1 MLFSLLA
8 AGKAIA
14 ATGDVIIGYVT
25 HIDKD
30 GNSHSVKMQFQISD
44 QTKRHLRIYGYEK
57 EKSIYNS
64 LSPSDTYYE
73 GEIVEGEIIV
83 PEKLS
88 DYTVTSVGAKAFY
101 MSKVK
106 ITLPE
111 SVTEIEEYAFERYYY
126 DGYDFQLPSKVTIL
140 KEHAFENCYLKGIS
154 LNPGLKVIEDWAF
167 NWSQNLE
174 ALIIPKSVEYI
185 GYYQTRGCN
194 ALRRLQVEAGN
205 PNYYT
210 PDGSNVIMKK
220 SSKEIIAGCPVSR
233 IPKEAERIGEE
244 AFSCLK
250 FVNTTLT
257 IPENITSIGE
267 DAVVQ
272 SNIQHLI
279 LRSDSVNIEFGAF
292 RFNRVLQI
300 LDIYGSK
307 VTIAPIAFAD
317 ITRCKQVRFH
327 SHKPIFENI
336 ERQFQGAGT
345 SNEDNVK
352 TVLYAKYPEEF
363 TEDYWKEWF
372 DSGFHNVSELASS
385 TIDEIHLTDFD
396 WPVAGS
402 PCDVTAT
409 SLTTYATVSEVSY
422 SMFGKTYDP
431 SKPAGYNEQIN
442 VAFTITL
449 GTSPHGQ
456 CEFSDDVKLYVD
468 GKEADY
474 YVTASGN
481 TPTQKKFVFADYRIP
496 APPGGVP
503 VRSVSITVPEPVE
516 GQPLS
521 TEVTRPTGKMYLAQG
536 WTYKAVAW
544 ECQPGA
550 SLDSYDPIKIYALE
564 VLVTAKEDYCFG
576 ADCTFTL
583 NGKTAIAHR
592 VFISDSGQESVV
604 LALVYDNAKRGDV
617 NRDGDVNSADVV
629 AVYGF
634 IEKGDNSGILRI
646 DADVNDDDEINSA
659 DVVAVY
665 DIIINGEGE

>member
-1 MLFSLLA
+1 MRKVYTLLMLFSLLA

-73 GEIVEGEIIV
+73 GEIGEGEIIV

-106 ITLPE
+106 VTLPE

-272 SNIQHLI
+272 SNIRHLI

-385 TIDEIHLTDFD
+385 TIDEIHITDFD
-396 WPVAGS
+396 WPVAES
-402 PCDVTAT
+402 DCDVTAT
-409 SLTTYATVSEVSY
+409 SLTKGATVSEIQY
-422 SMFGKTYDP
+422 KMFNKNYGTKASLND
-431 SKPAGYNEQIN
+431 SID
-442 VAFTITL
+442 VCFFITL
-449 GTSPHGQ
+449 DEGYFFGDAPS
-456 CEFSDDVKLYVD
+456 LYVD
-468 GKEADY
+468 D
-474 YVTASGN
+474 
-481 TPTQKKFVFADYRIP
+481 KKFDLRIKTSSMTDNTLGFIFHYRVP

-503 VRSVSITVPEPVE
+503 IKSVSITVPEPVE

-521 TEVTRPTGKMYLAQG
+521 NEVTRPTGKLYLLQG
-536 WTYKAVAW
+536 WTYKVVAW
-544 ECQPGA
+544 VCQPGA
-550 SLDSYDPIKIYALE
+550 SLDSYDPAKIYGLEAL
-564 VLVTAKEDYCFG
+564 VVSKEDYCFG

-592 VFISDSGQESVV
+592 VFQGGQEGVV

-659 DVVAVY
+659 DVVEIY
-665 DIIINGEGE
+665 NIIINGDTE